1 MPLALGYATSVNF
14 SEPTPACSIAARRS
28 TFRRACLNLRR
39 QAWRHGSKSP
49 DRLTNA
55 QTAFCRLFFPG
66 VVSGAELHG
75 LELLCFFLF
84 FVF

>member
-49 DRLTNA
+49 DSRLDRLTNA
-55 QTAFCRLFFPG
+55 QTAFCRLFSG
-66 VVSGAELHG
+66 VVGG
-75 LELLCFFLF
+75 R
-84 FVF
+84 V